1 MLSSRGRFFW
11 SQVGSFLH
19 YTGEGSRDP
28 AAPPARRRAR
38 PSPPGPAAGRDEP
51 EREPA
56 RRGVS
61 AGRPGRVAQL
71 LLRTT
76 PPRRRPALAA
86 ECKRLVRAQRPAG
99 RGSRKRRPR
108 RTQLKQSVDRPAPA
122 PATTLPLSPATPP
135 PTMASEELY
144 EVERIVDKRK
154 NKKGKTEY
162 LVRWKGYDSEDDTW
176 EPEQH
181 LVNCEEYIH
190 DFNRRHTEKQKESA
204 LTRTNRTSP
213 NNARKQISRSTN
225 SNFSKTSP
233 KALVIGKDHESKNS
247 QLFAASQKFRKNT
260 APSLSSRK
268 NMDLAKSG
276 IKILVPKSPVKSRT
290 AVDGFQSES
299 PEKLDAVEQGQED
312 TVAPEVAAE
321 KPVGALLGPG
331 AERARMGSRPRI
343 HPLVPQVPG
352 PVTAAMATGLAV
364 NGKGVTAS
372 KRKFIDDRRDQPF
385 DKRLRFSVRQTES
398 AYRYRDI
405 VVRKQDGFTHILLST
420 KSSENNSLNPEVMRE
435 VQSALST
442 AAADDSKLVLLSAV
456 GSVFCCGLDFIYFI
470 RRLTDDRKRES
481 TKMAEAIRNFV
492 NTFIQ
497 FKKPIIVAVNGPA
510 IGLGASILPLCD
522 VVWANEKAWF
532 QTPYTTFG
540 QSPDGCSTVMF
551 PKIMGGASANE
562 MLLSGRKLTA
572 QEACGKGLVSQVF
585 WPGTFTQEV
594 MVRIKELASCNP
606 VVLEES
612 KALVRCNMKME
623 LEQANERECEVLKK
637 IWGSAQGMDSMLKYL
652 QRKIDEF

>member
-1 MLSSRGRFFW
+1 
-11 SQVGSFLH
+11 
-19 YTGEGSRDP
+19 
-28 AAPPARRRAR
+28 
-38 PSPPGPAAGRDEP
+38 
-51 EREPA
+51 
-56 RRGVS
+56 
-61 AGRPGRVAQL
+61 
-71 LLRTT
+71 
-76 PPRRRPALAA
+76 
-86 ECKRLVRAQRPAG
+86 
-99 RGSRKRRPR
+99 
-108 RTQLKQSVDRPAPA
+108 
-122 PATTLPLSPATPP
+122 
-135 PTMASEELY
+135 
-144 EVERIVDKRK
+144 
-154 NKKGKTEY
+154 
-162 LVRWKGYDSEDDTW
+162 
-176 EPEQH
+176 
-181 LVNCEEYIH
+181 
-190 DFNRRHTEKQKESA
+190 
-204 LTRTNRTSP
+204 
-213 NNARKQISRSTN
+213 
-225 SNFSKTSP
+225 
-233 KALVIGKDHESKNS
+233 
-247 QLFAASQKFRKNT
+247 
-260 APSLSSRK
+260 
-268 NMDLAKSG
+268 MDLAKSG
-276 IKILVPKSPVKSRT
+276 IKILVPKSPIKSRT
-290 AVDGFQSES
+290 AVDGFPSES
-299 PEKLDAVEQGQED
+299 PEKLDPIEQGPED
-312 TVAPEVAAE
+312 TVAPEVTAE

-352 PVTAAMATGLAV
+352 PVTAAMATSLAV
-364 NGKGVTAS
+364 NGKGVAAG

-420 KSSENNSLNPEVMRE
+420 KSSENNSLNPEVMKE
-435 VQSALST
+435 VQSALNT

-551 PKIMGGASANE
+551 PRIMGGASANE

-612 KALVRCNMKME
+612 KALVRCNMKLE

>member
-1 MLSSRGRFFW
+1 MDL
-11 SQVGSFLH
+11 
-19 YTGEGSRDP
+19 D
-28 AAPPARRRAR
+28 
-38 PSPPGPAAGRDEP
+38 
-51 EREPA
+51 
-56 RRGVS
+56 
-61 AGRPGRVAQL
+61 
-71 LLRTT
+71 
-76 PPRRRPALAA
+76 LAS
-86 ECKRLVRAQRPAG
+86 LI
-99 RGSRKRRPR
+99 
-108 RTQLKQSVDRPAPA
+108 
-122 PATTLPLSPATPP
+122 
-135 PTMASEELY
+135 EELLAVWLQAATCK
-144 EVERIVDKRK
+144 VERIVDKRK

-162 LVRWKGYDSEDDTW
+162 LVRWKGYGSEDDTW

-181 LVNCEEYIH
+181 LENCEEYIR
-190 DFNRRHTEKQKESA
+190 DFQRRHSERQREGA
-204 LTRTNRTSP
+204 LPRAPRTSP
-213 NNARKQISRSTN
+213 NSARKQVSRSTN
-225 SNFSKTSP
+225 SSFSKASP
-233 KALVIGKDHESKNS
+233 KPLVIGKDPESRS
-247 QLFAASQKFRKNT
+247 SALFAASQKFRKNT
-260 APSLSSRK
+260 APSLSTRK

-276 IKILVPKSPVKSRT
+276 IKILVPKSPIKSRT
-290 AVDGFQSES
+290 TVDGFQSES
-299 PEKLDAVEQGQED
+299 PEKLDPVEQAQED
-312 TVAPEVAAE
+312 TRTLLFFPHWSVVLRRPEQGLCVAGAPRLLVL
-321 KPVGALLGPG
+321 GCRALLTALAPHQLT
-331 AERARMGSRPRI
+331 AQARAGNPETQAALDVSSLAGTSPFMDALTANGTTSI
-343 HPLVPQVPG
+343 QAS
-352 PVTAAMATGLAV
+352 VT
-364 NGKGVTAS
+364 GVTAG

-420 KSSENNSLNPEVMRE
+420 KSSENNSLNPEVMKE

-606 VVLEES
+606 VRGLRAATLDTPVLKQQPLTYHWVEKCEAASSRSPPGHLGPDHAPASGRQHRGAPLPVEGNKES
-612 KALVRCNMKME
+612 LREYTLSRCQLFPQRELTDANRVAASRRGPPADGAPVKALDSHSSRHPAGRC
-623 LEQANERECEVLKK
+623 
-637 IWGSAQGMDSMLKYL
+637 
-652 QRKIDEF
+652 

>member
-1 MLSSRGRFFW
+1 MRSCSCAPTR
-11 SQVGSFLH
+11 
-19 YTGEGSRDP
+19 P
-28 AAPPARRRAR
+28 AARSGGSERPPARRRAEQEAQATQ
-38 PSPPGPAAGRDEP
+38 GPDWNKVWAAG
-51 EREPA
+51 
-56 RRGVS
+56 GS
-61 AGRPGRVAQL
+61 A
-71 LLRTT
+71 
-76 PPRRRPALAA
+76 PRRP
-86 ECKRLVRAQRPAG
+86 C
-99 RGSRKRRPR
+99 
-108 RTQLKQSVDRPAPA
+108 PAPRA
-122 PATTLPLSPATPP
+122 PP
-135 PTMASEELY
+135 PAMASEELY

-190 DFNRRHTEKQKESA
+190 DFNRRHTEKQKEGTF
-204 LTRTNRTSP
+204 TRTNRTSP

-225 SNFSKTSP
+225 SSFSKAAP
-233 KALVIGKDHESKNS
+233 KALVVGKEHEAKSS
-247 QLFAASQKFRKNT
+247 PLFATSQKFRKSP
-260 APSLSSRK
+260 APGLAARK
-268 NMDLAKSG
+268 NMDLARSG
-276 IKILVPKSPVKSRT
+276 IKILVPKSPIKSRT
-290 AVDGFQSES
+290 AVDGFQDES
-299 PEKLDAVEQGQED
+299 PEKPDPVEQGPED
-312 TVAPEVAAE
+312 TAAPEAAAE

-343 HPLVPQVPG
+343 HPLVPQASG

-364 NGKGVTAS
+364 NGKGTSPFMDALTANGTTTLQTSVTGVTAG

-420 KSSENNSLNPEVMRE
+420 KSSENNSLNPEVMKE
-435 VQSALST
+435 LQSALST

-481 TKMAEAIRNFV
+481 ARMAEAIRNFV

-612 KALVRCNMKME
+612 KALVRCNMRLE

>member
-1 MLSSRGRFFW
+1 
-11 SQVGSFLH
+11 
-19 YTGEGSRDP
+19 
-28 AAPPARRRAR
+28 
-38 PSPPGPAAGRDEP
+38 
-51 EREPA
+51 
-56 RRGVS
+56 
-61 AGRPGRVAQL
+61 
-71 LLRTT
+71 
-76 PPRRRPALAA
+76 
-86 ECKRLVRAQRPAG
+86 
-99 RGSRKRRPR
+99 
-108 RTQLKQSVDRPAPA
+108 
-122 PATTLPLSPATPP
+122 
-135 PTMASEELY
+135 MASEELY

-162 LVRWKGYDSEDDTW
+162 LVRWKGYESEDDTW

-190 DFNRRHTEKQKESA
+190 DFNRRHTEKQRESTLA
-204 LTRTNRTSP
+204 RANRTSP

-233 KALVIGKDHESKNS
+233 KSLVIGKDLEPKNS

-260 APSLSSRK
+260 APSLANRK

-276 IKILVPKSPVKSRT
+276 IKILVPKSPIKSRT
-290 AVDGFQSES
+290 AVDGFQNES
-299 PEKLDAVEQGQED
+299 PEKLDPIEQGQED

-343 HPLVPQVPG
+343 HPLVPQVSG

-364 NGKGVTAS
+364 NGKGVTAG

-420 KSSENNSLNPEVMRE
+420 KSSENNSLNPEVMKE

>member
-1 MLSSRGRFFW
+1 MEKDDLRKTNQDTDHRHEHQAVKPEAGAEKRAADLPCFTNANYHSRSKMKCTLSDR
-11 SQVGSFLH
+11 QVLKVLSL
-19 YTGEGSRDP
+19 
-28 AAPPARRRAR
+28 
-38 PSPPGPAAGRDEP
+38 EP
-51 EREPA
+51 L
-56 RRGVS
+56 S
-61 AGRPGRVAQL
+61 IL
-71 LLRTT
+71 SWL
-76 PPRRRPALAA
+76 
-86 ECKRLVRAQRPAG
+86 
-99 RGSRKRRPR
+99 
-108 RTQLKQSVDRPAPA
+108 
-122 PATTLPLSPATPP
+122 LPLCGTFQHIPRATD
-135 PTMASEELY
+135 TRMCS

-190 DFNRRHTEKQKESA
+190 DFNRRHTEKQREST

-233 KALVIGKDHESKNS
+233 KSLVIGKDHESKNS

-260 APSLSSRK
+260 APSLSTRK

-276 IKILVPKSPVKSRT
+276 IKILVPKSPIKSRT

-299 PEKLDAVEQGQED
+299 PEKLDPVEQGQED

-343 HPLVPQVPG
+343 HSLVPQVSG

-364 NGKGVTAS
+364 NGKGSSPFMDALTANGTTNIQTSVTGVTAG

-420 KSSENNSLNPEVMRE
+420 KSSENNSLNPEVMKE

-551 PKIMGGASANE
+551 PKIMGGASVSISIFKNY
-562 MLLSGRKLTA
+562 SRKL
-572 QEACGKGLVSQVF
+572 
-585 WPGTFTQEV
+585 P
-594 MVRIKELASCNP
+594 
-606 VVLEES
+606 EE
-612 KALVRCNMKME
+612 
-623 LEQANERECEVLKK
+623 
-637 IWGSAQGMDSMLKYL
+637 I
-652 QRKIDEF
+652 

>member
-1 MLSSRGRFFW
+1 
-11 SQVGSFLH
+11 
-19 YTGEGSRDP
+19 
-28 AAPPARRRAR
+28 
-38 PSPPGPAAGRDEP
+38 
-51 EREPA
+51 
-56 RRGVS
+56 
-61 AGRPGRVAQL
+61 
-71 LLRTT
+71 
-76 PPRRRPALAA
+76 
-86 ECKRLVRAQRPAG
+86 
-99 RGSRKRRPR
+99 
-108 RTQLKQSVDRPAPA
+108 
-122 PATTLPLSPATPP
+122 
-135 PTMASEELY
+135 MASEELY

-162 LVRWKGYDSEDDTW
+162 LVRWKGYETEDDTW

-190 DFNRRHTEKQKESA
+190 EFNRHHNEKQKEST

-225 SNFSKTSP
+225 SSFSKTS
-233 KALVIGKDHESKNS
+233 KTLVIGKDHEAKN
-247 QLFAASQKFRKNT
+247 QLFAPQKFRKNNT
-260 APSLSSRK
+260 PLSGRK
-268 NMDLAKSG
+268 NMDLSKSG
-276 IKILVPKSPVKSRT
+276 IKILVPKSPIKSRT
-290 AVDGFQSES
+290 AVDGFQNES
-299 PEKLDAVEQGQED
+299 SDKLDRIEQDQED
-312 TVAPEVAAE
+312 SVAPEVAAE

-331 AERARMGSRPRI
+331 EERARMGSRPRM
-343 HPLVPQVPG
+343 HSLVPQLPV
-352 PVTAAMATGLAV
+352 PVTATIASALTL
-364 NGKGVTAS
+364 NGKGTSTLIEALATNGTNIQTSVTGVTAN
-372 KRKFIDDRRDQPF
+372 KRRFIDERRDQPF

-420 KSSENNSLNPEVMRE
+420 KSSENNSLNPEVMKE

-442 AAADDSKLVLLSAV
+442 AAADDSKVVLLSAV

-481 TKMAEAIRNFV
+481 TKMADAIRNFV

-522 VVWANEKAWF
+522 VIWANEKAWF

-540 QSPDGCSTVMF
+540 QSPDGCSSLTF
-551 PKIMGGASANE
+551 PRIMGLASANE
-562 MLLSGRKLTA
+562 MLFSGRKLTA
-572 QEACGKGLVSQVF
+572 QEACAKGLVSQVF

-594 MVRIKELASCNP
+594 MVRIKELVACNS

-612 KALVRCNMKME
+612 KGLVRGIMKVD
-623 LEQANERECEVLKK
+623 LEQANDRECEVLKK

>member
-1 MLSSRGRFFW
+1 MLKVITMLAIHALFTLSTH
-11 SQVGSFLH
+11 QPCL
-19 YTGEGSRDP
+19 
-28 AAPPARRRAR
+28 
-38 PSPPGPAAGRDEP
+38 
-51 EREPA
+51 
-56 RRGVS
+56 GV
-61 AGRPGRVAQL
+61 PL
-71 LLRTT
+71 LMT
-76 PPRRRPALAA
+76 
-86 ECKRLVRAQRPAG
+86 V
-99 RGSRKRRPR
+99 
-108 RTQLKQSVDRPAPA
+108 
-122 PATTLPLSPATPP
+122 
-135 PTMASEELY
+135 
-144 EVERIVDKRK
+144 VERIVDKRK

-162 LVRWKGYDSEDDTW
+162 LVRWKGYESEDDTW

-190 DFNRRHTEKQKESA
+190 DFNRRHSERQKEGSLA
-204 LTRTNRTSP
+204 RANRSSP
-213 NNARKQISRSTN
+213 SNARKQISRSTH
-225 SNFSKTSP
+225 SNLSKTTP
-233 KALVIGKDHESKNS
+233 KALVVGKDHESKNS
-247 QLFAASQKFRKNT
+247 QLLATSQKFRKNT
-260 APSLSSRK
+260 APSLANRK

-276 IKILVPKSPVKSRT
+276 IKILVPKSPVKGRT
-290 AVDGFQSES
+290 SVDGFQGES
-299 PEKLDAVEQGQED
+299 PEKLDPIEQGPED
-312 TVAPEVAAE
+312 TTAPEVTAE

-343 HPLVPQVPG
+343 HPLVPQVSG

-364 NGKGVTAS
+364 NGKGTSPFMDALTANGTATIQTSVTGVTAG

-420 KSSENNSLNPEVMRE
+420 KSSENNSLNPEVMKE

-481 TKMAEAIRNFV
+481 TKMADAIRNFV

>member
-1 MLSSRGRFFW
+1 MGTGSSQP
-11 SQVGSFLH
+11 SAKEAKPCTLQ
-19 YTGEGSRDP
+19 EKEE
-28 AAPPARRRAR
+28 PPADDTHQQNNA
-38 PSPPGPAAGRDEP
+38 
-51 EREPA
+51 
-56 RRGVS
+56 V
-61 AGRPGRVAQL
+61 
-71 LLRTT
+71 
-76 PPRRRPALAA
+76 
-86 ECKRLVRAQRPAG
+86 
-99 RGSRKRRPR
+99 
-108 RTQLKQSVDRPAPA
+108 
-122 PATTLPLSPATPP
+122 PATVSDPDQVPPAVRDAETQ
-135 PTMASEELY
+135 
-144 EVERIVDKRK
+144 VESIVDKRK

-190 DFNRRHTEKQKESA
+190 DFNRRHTERQKESSLA
-204 LTRTNRTSP
+204 RASRASP
-213 NNARKQISRSTN
+213 SNARKQISRSTHGAL
-225 SNFSKTSP
+225 SKTNP
-233 KALVIGKDHESKNS
+233 KALVVGKDHESKAS
-247 QLFAASQKFRKNT
+247 QLLATSQKFRKNT
-260 APSLSSRK
+260 TPSLANRK
-268 NMDLAKSG
+268 NMDLTKSG
-276 IKILVPKSPVKSRT
+276 IKILVPKSPIKGRT
-290 AVDGFQSES
+290 SVDNFQGES
-299 PEKLDAVEQGQED
+299 PEKLDPVDQGAED
-312 TVAPEVAAE
+312 TVAPEVTAE
-321 KPVGALLGPG
+321 KPTGAFLGPG

-343 HPLVPQVPG
+343 HPLVPQVSG

-364 NGKGVTAS
+364 NGKGTSPFMDALTANGTVTIQTSVTGVTAG

-420 KSSENNSLNPEVMRE
+420 KSSENNSLNPEVMKE

-442 AAADDSKLVLLSAV
+442 AAVDDSKLVLLSAV

-481 TKMAEAIRNFV
+481 TKMADAIRNFV

-562 MLLSGRKLTA
+562 MLFSGRKLTA

-612 KALVRCNMKME
+612 KALVRCNIKME

>member
-1 MLSSRGRFFW
+1 
-11 SQVGSFLH
+11 
-19 YTGEGSRDP
+19 
-28 AAPPARRRAR
+28 
-38 PSPPGPAAGRDEP
+38 
-51 EREPA
+51 
-56 RRGVS
+56 
-61 AGRPGRVAQL
+61 
-71 LLRTT
+71 
-76 PPRRRPALAA
+76 
-86 ECKRLVRAQRPAG
+86 
-99 RGSRKRRPR
+99 
-108 RTQLKQSVDRPAPA
+108 
-122 PATTLPLSPATPP
+122 
-135 PTMASEELY
+135 MASEELY

-190 DFNRRHTEKQKESA
+190 DFNRRHTEKQKEST

-276 IKILVPKSPVKSRT
+276 IKILVPKSPIKSRT

-299 PEKLDAVEQGQED
+299 PEKLDPIEQGQED

-364 NGKGVTAS
+364 NGKAGTSPFMDALTANGTTSIQTSVTGVTAS

-551 PKIMGGASANE
+551 PKIMGGAS
-562 MLLSGRKLTA
+562 
-572 QEACGKGLVSQVF
+572 
-585 WPGTFTQEV
+585 
-594 MVRIKELASCNP
+594 
-606 VVLEES
+606 VLEES

-623 LEQANERECEVLKK
+623 LEQANERECEALKK

>member
-1 MLSSRGRFFW
+1 ML
-11 SQVGSFLH
+11 
-19 YTGEGSRDP
+19 P
-28 AAPPARRRAR
+28 
-38 PSPPGPAAGRDEP
+38 
-51 EREPA
+51 
-56 RRGVS
+56 
-61 AGRPGRVAQL
+61 
-71 LLRTT
+71 
-76 PPRRRPALAA
+76 
-86 ECKRLVRAQRPAG
+86 
-99 RGSRKRRPR
+99 
-108 RTQLKQSVDRPAPA
+108 
-122 PATTLPLSPATPP
+122 
-135 PTMASEELY
+135 
-144 EVERIVDKRK
+144 VERIVDKRK

-162 LVRWKGYDSEDDTW
+162 LVRWKGYGSEDDTW

-181 LVNCEEYIH
+181 LENCEEYIR
-190 DFNRRHTEKQKESA
+190 DFQRRHSERQREGA
-204 LTRTNRTSP
+204 LPRAPRTSP
-213 NNARKQISRSTN
+213 NSARKQVSRSTN
-225 SNFSKTSP
+225 SSFSKASP
-233 KALVIGKDHESKNS
+233 KPLVIGKDPESRS
-247 QLFAASQKFRKNT
+247 STLFAASQKFRKNT
-260 APSLSSRK
+260 APSLSTRK

-276 IKILVPKSPVKSRT
+276 IKILVPKSPIKSRT

-299 PEKLDAVEQGQED
+299 PEKLDPVEQAQED

-343 HPLVPQVPG
+343 HPLVPPGSG
-352 PVTAAMATGLAV
+352 PVTAAMASGLAV
-364 NGKGVTAS
+364 NGKGTSPFMDALTANGTTSIQASVTGVTAG

-420 KSSENNSLNPEVMRE
+420 KSSENNSLNPEVMKE

-612 KALVRCNMKME
+612 KALVRCNMKPE
-623 LEQANERECEVLKK
+623 LEQANERECEVLKR

>member
-1 MLSSRGRFFW
+1 MLKALSAYAPVMQGSLAIISSTSQDQCSTETIFSLWEGRRF
-11 SQVGSFLH
+11 SDPCSSLPSPLQALLGSLLLVPW
-19 YTGEGSRDP
+19 DDQAQLQMP
-28 AAPPARRRAR
+28 QAAPAM
-38 PSPPGPAAGRDEP
+38 
-51 EREPA
+51 
-56 RRGVS
+56 
-61 AGRPGRVAQL
+61 
-71 LLRTT
+71 
-76 PPRRRPALAA
+76 
-86 ECKRLVRAQRPAG
+86 
-99 RGSRKRRPR
+99 
-108 RTQLKQSVDRPAPA
+108 SVE
-122 PATTLPLSPATPP
+122 TSS
-135 PTMASEELY
+135 M
-144 EVERIVDKRK
+144 VERIVDKRK

-190 DFNRRHTEKQKESA
+190 DFNRRHTEKQKEST

-225 SNFSKTSP
+225 SNFSKTSS

-276 IKILVPKSPVKSRT
+276 IKILVPKSPIKSRT

-299 PEKLDAVEQGQED
+299 PEKLDPVEQGQED

-364 NGKGVTAS
+364 NGKGSSPFMDALTANGTTNIQTSVTGVTTS

-612 KALVRCNMKME
+612 KALVRCNMRLE